1 MKPIP
6 PTPEAKV
13 IQNELATDLTLAF
26 KVFGNDALKIISEA
40 EANGWTIQQT
50 EQELMRI

>member
-1 MKPIP
+1 MKSIP
-6 PTPEAKV
+6 PTTEAKA

-26 KVFGNDALKIISEA
+26 KVFGNDTLKIISEA
-40 EANGWTIQQT
+40 EANEWTIQQI